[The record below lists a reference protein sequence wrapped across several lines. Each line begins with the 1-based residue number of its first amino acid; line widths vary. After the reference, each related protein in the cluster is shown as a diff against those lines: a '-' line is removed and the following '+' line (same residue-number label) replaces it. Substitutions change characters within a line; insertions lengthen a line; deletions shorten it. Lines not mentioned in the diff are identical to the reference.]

1 MVHFHCSLVVKAP
14 FSCLLFLLFFII
26 LAVILY
32 LESIDSVT
40 QVFEVNT
47 SDQRDGKHLLT
58 QLQEATQSHQLPR
71 TALAP
76 SAESHQ
82 HHPEKTPTGELLV
95 CVVFTSQPIVGSE
108 AM

>member
-1 MVHFHCSLVVKAP
+1 MVFRLGD
-14 FSCLLFLLFFII
+14 I
-26 LAVILY
+26 LNIV
-32 LESIDSVT
+32 DCVGWC

-76 SAESHQ
+76 PTESD
-82 HHPEKTPTGELLV
+82 ETTAVAKA
-95 CVVFTSQPIVGSE
+95 GSYS
-108 AM
+108 